1 MLKDH
6 YINFHST
13 VKDNY
18 FFKELF
24 TPDFDKYSKR
34 CIECGGL
41 SFETSRKRTIV
52 FCCIKKQ
59 PGGSLALSLN
69 ISRRGNAITIYSLN
83 YSIHKCSYDFFDA
96 EKTIRRFI
104 LAVKNK
110 FKHESKGKVQGTLI
124 LLTLSHQ
131 GKK

>member
-1 MLKDH
+1 MKCLLCNVEDDNDEVLKDH
-6 YINFHST
+6 YINFHSI

-52 FCCIKKQ
+52 FCCIKKHS
-59 PGGSLALSLN
+59 GGSLALPLN
-69 ISRRGNAITIYSLN
+69 IQEEATQ
-83 YSIHKCSYDFFDA
+83 KQF
-96 EKTIRRFI
+96 T
-104 LAVKNK
+104 
-110 FKHESKGKVQGTLI
+110 Q
-124 LLTLSHQ
+124 
-131 GKK
+131 